1 MEQVTNIEEGE
12 EENDD
17 DISSK
22 RRKKPKI
29 NVYEFF
35 NEMRQ
40 LGVRPL
46 DDESMTID
54 SSTPD

>member
-1 MEQVTNIEEGE
+1 MEQVTNTVE
-12 EENDD
+12 EEDED
-17 DISSK
+17 GDEDISCK

-40 LGVRPL
+40 LGVRPI
-46 DDESMTID
+46 DD
-54 SSTPD
+54 

>member
-12 EENDD
+12 EEIDD
-17 DISSK
+17 DSST

-46 DDESMTID
+46 DD
-54 SSTPD
+54 